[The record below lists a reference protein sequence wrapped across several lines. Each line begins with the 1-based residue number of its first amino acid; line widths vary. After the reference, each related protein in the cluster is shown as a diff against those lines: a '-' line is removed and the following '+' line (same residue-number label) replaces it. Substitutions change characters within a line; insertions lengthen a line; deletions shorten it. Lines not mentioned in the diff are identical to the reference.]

1 MDHQS
6 AVNRKLTERYILGE
20 LDASEIADFEE
31 HFFECSLCAED
42 VRLASRLVANLK
54 AVLDEDTLVQTI
66 EIDRNTKFLDLT
78 IQRKTTGN
86 VSGIDCEVQFPGVVI
101 PIVVRASAADSSI
114 QIHLPVHRLPVGPC
128 TVILRD
134 KNSRT
139 ELERHTLVISTSF

>member
-1 MDHQS
+1 VDHQS
-6 AVNRKLTERYILGE
+6 AVNRKLTERYFLGE
-20 LDASEIADFEE
+20 LDASENEDFEE
-31 HFFECSLCAED
+31 HFFECPLCAED

-54 AVLDEDTLVQTI
+54 AVLDEGTAVQTI

-86 VSGIDCEVQFPGVVI
+86 VSDIDCEVQVPGVV
-101 PIVVRASAADSSI
+101 PILVRASAAGSSI
-114 QIHLPVHRLPVGPC
+114 QIHLPVHRLPAGPC

-139 ELERHTLVISTSF
+139 ELERHNLLISTSF